1 MRNSSGMWNASQSH
15 TNRAALS
22 AAFTSKAP
30 PRNIG
35 WFATI
40 PTGRPPNR
48 ANPVT
53 RFRAQSGFIGKKS
66 PSSAMTLMSLR
77 MS

>member
-1 MRNSSGMWNASQSH
+1 MENASHSH

-22 AAFTSKAP
+22 APFTSSAP
-30 PRNIG
+30 PRNMG
-35 WFATI
+35 WLATI
-40 PTGRPPNR
+40 PAGRPANR

-66 PSSAMTLMSLR
+66 PSSTISRITLRTS
-77 MS
+77 